1 MIAIVDYGM
10 GNLRSVEKALEFLG
24 AAPVVTRDAKT
35 IARADALILPGVG
48 AFAAAMANLSDLGL
62 IDPIL
67 KSVDDNKPFLG
78 ICLGMQLLAEKS
90 YEYGVHE
97 GLGIVKGKVVR
108 FEDTSLKI
116 PQMGW
121 NLIDPNPDCPIFAD
135 VKPADRFYFVH
146 SYYMVCDDDSSA
158 AETEYGIRY
167 TSAVRKG
174 NVFATQFHPEKS
186 GDAGLSVLKRF
197 SEVKS

>member
-48 AFAAAMANLSDLGL
+48 AFAAAMANLSELNL

-67 KSVDDNKPFLG
+67 KSVGDNKPFLG

-108 FEDTSLKI
+108 FEDASLKI

-121 NLIDPNPDCPIFAD
+121 NLIKPRPDCPIFKD

-146 SYYMVCDDDSSA
+146 SYYMVCEDDSSA

-167 TSAVRKG
+167 TSAVRKN

-186 GDAGLSVLKRF
+186 GDVGLKVLKRF

>member
-24 AAPVVTRDAKT
+24 AEVVVTRDAKT

-48 AFAAAMANLSDLGL
+48 AFAAAMANLSELNL

-67 KSVDDNKPFLG
+67 KSVGDNKPFLG

-108 FEDTSLKI
+108 FEDASLKI

-146 SYYMVCDDDSSA
+146 SYYMVCGDESSA